1 MPRSKVQT
9 EQIRAESRKKIL
21 ATARRLFAERGYDGC
36 NVSDIARQAEM
47 SQGNVYWYFPSK
59 AEILKTILVEG
70 FTALGMVMAEA
81 AAFSGSASQKI
92 DYFLANFHTLLK
104 EQGGDDFAAIVIAQI
119 GQGGV
124 QRFAELGLST
134 HQIGAGYHLSL
145 NSIFAQGQA
154 EGVIMPDIDPNLL
167 STFFFSFINGLM
179 LMYPQE
185 WKDIPY
191 ESIRDAVLRLLGA
204 DQLK

>member
-1 MPRSKVQT
+1 
-9 EQIRAESRKKIL
+9 
-21 ATARRLFAERGYDGC
+21 
-36 NVSDIARQAEM
+36 
-47 SQGNVYWYFPSK
+47 
-59 AEILKTILVEG
+59 
-70 FTALGMVMAEA
+70 
-81 AAFSGSASQKI
+81 
-92 DYFLANFHTLLK
+92 
-104 EQGGDDFAAIVIAQI
+104 
-119 GQGGV
+119 
-124 QRFAELGLST
+124 
-134 HQIGAGYHLSL
+134 L